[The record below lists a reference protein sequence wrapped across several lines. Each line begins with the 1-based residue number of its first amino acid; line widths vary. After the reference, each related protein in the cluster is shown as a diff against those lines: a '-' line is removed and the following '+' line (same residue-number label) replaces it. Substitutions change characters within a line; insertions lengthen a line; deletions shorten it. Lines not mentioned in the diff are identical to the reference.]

1 LPPGKIDLLLLGG
14 PMYNYKAK
22 VKRVVDG
29 DTVDLEIHLGF
40 KITVDI
46 RCRLVGVD
54 TPERGHEDFHTASNM
69 LKDLLD
75 NIADEEDFIDIETYK
90 TGKYGRWLVDIP
102 RVNSTMANKW
112 PYNT

>member
-1 LPPGKIDLLLLGG
+1 
-14 PMYNYKAK
+14 MYNYKAK

-46 RCRLVGVD
+46 RCRLVGVH
-54 TPERGHEDFHTASNM
+54 TPERGHKDFHTASSM

-75 NIADEEDFIDIETYK
+75 NSADEKGFIYIDTHK

-102 RVNSTMANKW
+102 CVNSTMANKW